1 MDHTHC
7 KFMIGNRF
15 TFSPQHNSLADALQP
30 EETVYLGINES
41 RALQLLLDEPG
52 TIISRQRMHDFI
64 WRAQGFE
71 VDDSSLTQSIS
82 TLRKYLQ
89 DSTRSPAFIKTIP
102 KRGYQ
107 MIASVDR
114 IDAAT
119 ESTIEAPN
127 GAQADSISSFID
139 SPAQYPVSES
149 PAEDTADTAPIESET
164 QVTHA
169 PVRRQLFHPRYII
182 SALATFILCIVLPL
196 WAYLAPPPSSSAF
209 YKAFMIDDIPVLIPS
224 EVDVGQEWRPL
235 IRQCVSAHMRSNDNK
250 PSAAPARIIVT
261 GGAHNQLWIN
271 LIYTTADYRKNMTL
285 TIVTLDRER
294 DLPCTVD

>member
-7 KFMIGNRF
+7 KFLIGNRF
-15 TFSPQHNSLADALQP
+15 TFSPQHNSLVDNLQP

-41 RALQLLLDEPG
+41 RALHLLLDEPG

-64 WRAQGFE
+64 WREQGFE

-119 ESTIEAPN
+119 EPTIETPTGEQTDN
-127 GAQADSISSFID
+127 NDDFLD
-139 SPAQYPVSES
+139 SPAPFSVSENL
-149 PAEDTADTAPIESET
+149 AEDTSDTAPTEPES

-169 PVRRQLFHPRYII
+169 PVIRQLFQSRDMI
-182 SALATFILCIVLPL
+182 SALATFILCILLPF
-196 WAYLAPPPSSSAF
+196 WAYLAPHPHPVPSI
-209 YKAFMIDDIPVLIPS
+209 K
-224 EVDVGQEWRPL
+224 PL
-235 IRQCVSAHMRSNDNK
+235 
-250 PSAAPARIIVT
+250 
-261 GGAHNQLWIN
+261 
-271 LIYTTADYRKNMTL
+271 
-285 TIVTLDRER
+285 
-294 DLPCTVD
+294 